1 MTAIVSTPFRVV
13 NAENF
18 KEDIAGSS
26 VYVGIGKSDV
36 WSTSTSNL
44 TDASVPF
51 TPQDRLDDLHEAY
64 QNMIGMKKIASSD
77 VSHIVPRHTWNSG
90 TVYVAWDSDDSA
102 IYDKSFYI
110 ITSEFKVY
118 KCISSPGTAST
129 VEPTHINTD
138 PTAESDNYI
147 WKYMYTVTVTDSEKF
162 LTTSYMPVVSQFHPV
177 TATVNGAVSNSV
189 NVTLDAGQNNEFI
202 KVGQLVTGS
211 GISGAVTVATKP
223 SATSITL
230 SSAQSISD
238 GVTLTF
244 GRLASTDVN
253 YANQTA
259 QINSKASSTAAGIE
273 RIEVTSGGSNYHADD
288 VFTVTITGDG
298 TGATVVDAG
307 VTVNGSG
314 QITAI
319 ALNAKGT
326 DYTVADVTITHN
338 NASGGTAGS
347 GATARA
353 VIAPANGHGTDPV
366 SELGAFYVA
375 VNTQL
380 SGSESGDLTVGNDFR
395 QVTLIKE
402 PKAFGSNATLT
413 ASTARVRK
421 SLVLHSGASL
431 TGFAVDQVING
442 SSSGAKA
449 YLAEIDTTNKV
460 LYYYQNSKTGYIPFV
475 SGDTITGTLPSGGSA
490 ALNTTSGTTWYG
502 QATNGYGP
510 EVAMNSGQILFL
522 ENRAPINRSSSQIED
537 IKLII
542 EF

>member
-36 WSTSTSNL
+36 WSTNTSDL
-44 TDASVPF
+44 TDAATPF

-129 VEPTHINTD
+129 IEPTHINTD

-147 WKYMYTVTVTDSEKF
+147 WKYMYTITVTDSEKF

-244 GRLASTDVN
+244 GRLADTDVN

-273 RIEVTSGGSNYHADD
+273 RLEITSGGSNYDAAD

-307 VTVNGSG
+307 VTVTSG
-314 QITAI
+314 AITAI

-431 TGFAVDQVING
+431 TGFAVDQIING

>member
-1 MTAIVSTPFRVV
+1 MAAIVTTPFRVV

-36 WSTSTSNL
+36 WSTNVSDL
-44 TDASVPF
+44 TDEATPF
-51 TPQDRLDDLHEAY
+51 TPQDRIDDLHQAY

-77 VSHIVPRHTWNSG
+77 VAHIVPRYTWSADQ
-90 TVYVAWDSDDSA
+90 TYVAWDSDDSA
-102 IYDKSFYI
+102 IYDKKFYI
-110 ITSEFKVY
+110 VTSEFKVY
-118 KCISSPGTAST
+118 KCISSPGVNST
-129 VEPTHINTD
+129 SEPTHINTD
-138 PTAESDNYI
+138 PTAEPDGYI
-147 WKYMYTVTVTDSEKF
+147 WKYMYTITVTEAEKF
-162 LTTSYMPVVSQFHPV
+162 LTISYMPVSSQFHPV
-177 TATVNGAVSNSV
+177 TATVNGAVSSSA
-189 NVTLDAGQNNEFI
+189 NVTLDAGQDNEYI
-202 KVGQLVTGS
+202 KVGQLVSGT
-211 GISGAVTVATKP
+211 GISGSVTVASIV
-223 SATSITL
+223 SATAITL

-253 YANQTA
+253 FANQTA
-259 QINSKASSTAAGIE
+259 QMNSKASATAAGIE
-273 RIEVTSGGSNYHADD
+273 RIEVTNGGTNYDATD

-314 QITAI
+314 VITAI

-326 DYTVADVTITHN
+326 DYTVADITITHN
-338 NASGGTAGS
+338 NASGGVAGT
-347 GATARA
+347 GAAARA
-353 VIAPANGHGTDPV
+353 VISPHQGHGVNPI
-366 SELGAFYVA
+366 SELGSFFVA

-380 SGSESGDLTVGNDFR
+380 VGSETGDLTVGNDFR

-402 PKAFGSNATLT
+402 PKAFGSTSVLT
-413 ASTARVRK
+413 ATTARVRK
-421 SLVLHSGASL
+421 SLVLASSASL
-431 TGFAVDQVING
+431 TGFAVDQLMNG
-442 SSSGAKA
+442 SSSNAKA
-449 YLAEIDTTNKV
+449 YLVEIDVSNKI
-460 LYYYQNSKTGYIPFV
+460 LYYYQNEKTGYGNFV
-475 SGDTITGTLPSGGSA
+475 QGDTITGTNPSGGSA
-490 ALNTTSGTTWYG
+490 ALDQTNGTSWYG

-510 EVAMNSGQILFL
+510 EVAMNSGQMLFL